1 MSGFG
6 DLALVSGALQLTVPS
21 YSLRLVRRFGTS
33 RVGWFVVAAFSSLA
47 VLHLLK
53 PLPPMNMGP
62 ASGVTLEIVFAIA
75 AALLLIGLCHL
86 ETLMQE
92 RQQAERAEQRL
103 RAQWESQAQQRTA
116 DLAQANQELLGRLAR
131 MEQAESALR
140 ESEAEYCLLFEENP
154 QPMWIFDLRSL
165 RLLTGNK
172 AALGQYGFAAGEFKA
187 LTARDLLSPPAVA
200 RFLQDAV
207 KPCSGVQPRGLW
219 QHRRKDGSLVEV
231 EITALDLR
239 YGGAPARLILARD
252 ISPRRQRER
261 ELCEAQKH
269 EVASRLASGVA
280 HHFNNTLSI
289 ISGYASL
296 LLHQSRDEKTAEHLK
311 QICAAVNRAA
321 GLSRQLLITSGQFAL
336 RQELLDLDG
345 LMTNLEPTLRRLVGM
360 EIALQRS
367 SAPELPRILADARMV
382 EHIIINLILNARDA
396 MPHGG
401 SLAISTEIVQGAEGQ
416 PEGARAVKPAR
427 LVRLTVRDTGCGIAP
442 EVEAH
447 LFEPFFSTRG
457 IGNGRGLG
465 LASVQGAVKQQ
476 AGWIEYTTQP
486 GVGTEFRVFFPA
498 ASPEPAPRESDFR
511 RWIRH

>member
-6 DLALVSGALQLTVPS
+6 ELALVSGALQLTVPS

-47 VLHLLK
+47 AMHFLK
-53 PLPPMNMGP
+53 PLRPMNMGP
-62 ASGVTLEIVFAIA
+62 ASGMTLEIVFAIA
-75 AALLLIGLCHL
+75 AALLLLGLCHL
-86 ETLMQE
+86 ETLMLE

-103 RAQWESQAQQRTA
+103 RAQWECQVQEKTA
-116 DLAQANQELLGRLAR
+116 DLAQANQELLRRTARL
-131 MEQAESALR
+131 EQAESALR

-165 RLLTGNK
+165 RLLIGNK
-172 AALGQYGFAAGEFKA
+172 AALRQYGFEAGEFRA
-187 LTARDLLSPPAVA
+187 LTARELLPPAAAA
-200 RFLQDAV
+200 RFVQDAA
-207 KPCSGVQPRGLW
+207 KPCSGAQSRGLW

-231 EITALDLR
+231 EVTALDLH
-239 YGGAPARLILARD
+239 YGSAPARLMLASD
-252 ISPRRQRER
+252 ITQRRQRER
-261 ELCEAQKH
+261 ELCEAQKQ
-269 EVASRLASGVA
+269 EVVSRLAGGVA

-296 LLHQSRDEKTAEHLK
+296 LLHRSQDEKAAEPLK
-311 QICAAVNRAA
+311 QICAAVDRAA

-345 LMTNLEPTLRRLVGM
+345 LMTNLEPMLRRLVGK

-367 SAPELPRILADARMV
+367 SAPGLPHILADARMV
-382 EHIIINLILNARDA
+382 EHIVVNLVLNARDA

-401 SLAISTEIVQGAEGQ
+401 SLAICTDIVPGAEC
-416 PEGARAVKPAR
+416 PSERARAAKPAR
-427 LVRLTVRDTGCGIAP
+427 VVRLTVRDTGSGIAP
-442 EVEAH
+442 EVEPY

-457 IGNGRGLG
+457 IGKGRGLG

-498 ASPEPAPRESDFR
+498 ASPAPAPAESDFR
-511 RWIRH
+511 RWVRH